1 LYDLSGKFPTQTPAH
16 PIRFTMADSSKYHD
30 FKTHATTAVA
40 AGGAVYAADQLVKTF
55 EPDDHS
61 ANEHIVKATVG
72 AAVAVGALEL
82 LRRDGEGLPT
92 YRKLFHRKYRHH
104 DSNVHQSSSDSVRV
118 SGAEDVRESR
128 LIKQEQDSSLS
139 RSSSAS
145 SSESGHKRR
154 LAEEL
159 IGAYSLGKQLLG
171 DKKHK
176 VAHLVADAVGATA
189 LLKEINHHD
198 LRNRK

>member
-1 LYDLSGKFPTQTPAH
+1 
-16 PIRFTMADSSKYHD
+16 MADSSKYHD
-30 FKTHATTAVA
+30 FKAHATTAVA
-40 AGGAVYAADQLVKTF
+40 AGGAVYAADQLVKSF

-61 ANEHIVKATVG
+61 TNTHIFKASVG

-82 LRRDGEGLPT
+82 LRRDGEGLHT
-92 YRKLFHRKYRHH
+92 YRKLFQRKHRHH
-104 DSNVHQSSSDSVRV
+104 DSDVHQSSSESVQI
-118 SGAEDVRESR
+118 SNAEDVRESR
-128 LIKQEQDSSLS
+128 LIKQEQDSSSS

-159 IGAYSLGKQLLG
+159 MGAYSLGKQLLG
-171 DKKHK
+171 DNKHK
-176 VAHLVADAVGATA
+176 VAHLVADAVGAAA